1 MDRNGNQ
8 DMKSLADSLWEYM
21 KPKVENTQT
30 NSVRYFRAKVT
41 ANPGRNQLTVQR
53 PFDNTQTLPCVPNM
67 AGAAVGDEVTVLI
80 MGNNSNATVVG
91 TGSLSNWNWSD
102 TSTTS
107 AQSLNSISTEDLD
120 AAYQSGVNSV
130 Q

>member
-41 ANPGRNQLTVQR
+41 ANPGSNQLTVQR

-67 AGAAVGDEVTVLI
+67 SGAAVGDEVTVLI

-107 AQSLNSISTEDLD
+107 AQPLNSISTEDLD

>member
-1 MDRNGNQ
+1 
-8 DMKSLADSLWEYM
+8 MKSLADSLWEYM

-41 ANPGRNQLTVQR
+41 ANPGSNQLTVQR

-67 AGAAVGDEVTVLI
+67 SGAAVGDEVTVLI

-107 AQSLNSISTEDLD
+107 AQPLNSISTEDLD

>member
-41 ANPGRNQLTVQR
+41 ANPGSNQLTVQR

-67 AGAAVGDEVTVLI
+67 SGAAVGDEVTVLI

-107 AQSLNSISTEDLD
+107 AKPLNSISTEDLD

>member
-107 AQSLNSISTEDLD
+107 AQPLNSISTEDLD

>member
-30 NSVRYFRAKVT
+30 NNVRYFRAQVT
-41 ANPGRNQLTVQR
+41 ANPGSNQLTVQR

-67 AGAAVGDEVTVLI
+67 SGAKVGDEVTVLI